1 MRRTHLLALVVVSV
15 VSGCTPERPASRSSV
30 VIAVGEQSQVPVP
43 VLKAARNRVADNE
56 VADLLFLRLA
66 NLKPGGATS
75 GEGGFEPS
83 LATGWT
89 RRDSVTLAF
98 DLDRRARWHDGQPVT
113 ARDVVFTFG
122 LARDSAV
129 SPTLAGL
136 LSRIDSV
143 YAEGDSRVVV
153 HYRQPYAEQLYDA
166 AFQVQPLPSHLLAGV
181 GRDSLARDAFVQHP
195 VGDGP
200 YRWVR
205 SDGTSLIELTAND
218 DFFLGRPGIG
228 RVIFRTAGDADAR
241 LNLLLSGEA
250 DVLAAVVPPLANGD
264 RVTATGRL
272 RLVGVP
278 STSIGYLLFNTR
290 DPADTARPHPI
301 LSDVRVRRAI
311 ALALDRPAIV
321 RAVLGPY
328 GVVPYG
334 PVSSLLWV
342 SHLTP
347 GPAPRDLDEARRL
360 LAAAGWRDAN
370 GDGILDRRGRP
381 LRLSINVPAPSAARK
396 AMAALVQEQLRQAG
410 IQADLLLL
418 EGPVHGER
426 RNAGR
431 FDIDFSGASQDP
443 TPAGLTQSWSCRGGS
458 NVARYCDPAVD
469 SMLARAIVSVTPADS
484 LWRAGIERIEAD
496 QPAVFMYSP
505 VLVYGVSTRLGNV
518 DIRPDAPWSRVWRWS
533 ATGAPAAA
541 ARSDSAGR

>member
-1 MRRTHLLALVVVSV
+1 MRRTHLLACLIVVLVPA
-15 VSGCTPERPASRSSV
+15 CTPERPAGPSSV
-30 VIAVGEQSQVPVP
+30 VLAVGEQSQVPVP
-43 VLKAARNRVADNE
+43 VLKATRNRVADND

-66 NLKPGGATS
+66 DLKPGGATS
-75 GEGGFEPS
+75 GESGFEPS
-83 LATGWT
+83 LASGWT

-113 ARDVVFTFG
+113 ARDVVFTFA

-136 LSRIDSV
+136 LARIDSV

-153 HYRQPYAEQLYDA
+153 HYRQPYAEQFYDA
-166 AFQVQPLPSHLLAGV
+166 VFQVQPLPAHLLAAV
-181 GRDSLARDAFVQHP
+181 GRDSLARASFVQHP

-205 SDGTSLIELTAND
+205 SDGTSMIELAAND
-218 DFFLGRPGIG
+218 DFFLGRPHID
-228 RVIFRTAGDADAR
+228 RVIIRAAGDADAR
-241 LNLLLSGEA
+241 LNMLLSGEA
-250 DVLAAVVPPLANGD
+250 DVLTSVVPPLANGD
-264 RVTATGRL
+264 RVTSTGRL

-290 DPADTARPHPI
+290 NPADTARPHPI

-311 ALALDRPAIV
+311 GLALDRPSIV

-342 SHLTP
+342 SRLTP
-347 GPAPRDLDEARRL
+347 APAPRDLDQARRL
-360 LAAAGWRDAN
+360 LAAAGWSDAD
-370 GDGILDRRGRP
+370 GDGILDRHGKP

-431 FDIDFSGASQDP
+431 FDIDFSGATQDP

-469 SMLARAIVSVTPADS
+469 STLTRAITSVVPADS
-484 LWRAGIERIEAD
+484 LWRTGIERIEAD
-496 QPAVFMYSP
+496 APAVFMYSP
-505 VLVYGVSTRLGNV
+505 VTVYGVSTRLHDV
-518 DIRPDAPWSRVWRWS
+518 DIRPDAPWSRVWRW
-533 ATGAPAAA
+533 TAAA
-541 ARSDSAGR
+541 DAARPDSAGR